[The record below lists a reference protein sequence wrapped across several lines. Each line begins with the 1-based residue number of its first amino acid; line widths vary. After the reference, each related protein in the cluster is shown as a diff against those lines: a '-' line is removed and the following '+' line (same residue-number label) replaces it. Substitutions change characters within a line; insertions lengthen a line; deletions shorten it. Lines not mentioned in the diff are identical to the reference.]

1 MEAPQDT
8 ETDQTPFVVPA
19 DEVTKSNPLLNV
31 LKDPT
36 KAKKLP
42 PAAKPTGEEAT

>member
-1 MEAPQDT
+1 MEAPKDD
-8 ETDQTPFVVPA
+8 ETTYVAPA

-31 LKDPT
+31 LKDPS

-42 PAAKPTGEEAT
+42 PPKPADQTDEST

>member
-1 MEAPQDT
+1 MEAPKQDE
-8 ETDQTPFVVPA
+8 ETYVVPA

-31 LKDPT
+31 LKDPA

-42 PAAKPTGEEAT
+42 APKPADADEAAPST

>member
-1 MEAPQDT
+1 MESPKED
-8 ETDQTPFVVPA
+8 ETTYVAPA

-31 LKDPT
+31 LKDPS

-42 PAAKPTGEEAT
+42 PPKPAQADEST